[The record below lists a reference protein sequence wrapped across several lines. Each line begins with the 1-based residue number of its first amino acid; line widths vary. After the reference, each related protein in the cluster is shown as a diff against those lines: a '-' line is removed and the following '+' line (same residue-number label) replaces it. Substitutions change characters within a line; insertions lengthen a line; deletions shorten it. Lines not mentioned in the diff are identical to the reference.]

1 MVCSHCQGAFT
12 MKHNSR
18 TCPMNNESIVGLADC
33 ASLFKEPKTFYEP
46 KKVIKTFERLADCAS
61 LFKEPKSF
69 YQMKKVTKTFERLAD
84 CASLFKEP
92 KTFYEPKKVTKVCS
106 MCGIAGHNKR
116 SCVLICRPCIVHA
129 DMPTKAEIRAA
140 KVLSELLC

>member
-18 TCPMNNESIVGLADC
+18 TCPMNKESIVGLADC
-33 ASLFKEPKTFYEP
+33 S
-46 KKVIKTFERLADCAS
+46 S

-69 YQMKKVTKTFERLAD
+69 YQKKKVTKTFERLTD
-84 CASLFKEP
+84 CSSLFKEP
-92 KTFYEPKKVTKVCS
+92 KSFYESKKVTKVCS

-116 SCVLICRPCIVHA
+116 SCVLICRPCVVDA

-140 KVLSELLC
+140 KALSELLC